1 MNMTQEV
8 LMSKRNDY
16 LKSTVIQY
24 ATSVLQLVDTIKSNN
39 INQII
44 SLIKANVRVLE
55 NDVKQSFSRHE
66 TQDFDHRD
74 YN

>member
-1 MNMTQEV
+1 MN
-8 LMSKRNDY
+8 KRNNN
-16 LKSTVIQY
+16 LKVLLLQY
-24 ATSVLQLVDTIKSNN
+24 VQSVLEMANNVDTKN

-44 SLIKANVRVLE
+44 SLVKANIRVLE
-55 NDVKQSFSRHE
+55 NDVKHSFSKHE

>member
-1 MNMTQEV
+1 
-8 LMSKRNDY
+8 MSKRNNN
-16 LKSTVIQY
+16 LKVLLLQY
-24 ATSVLQLVDTIKSNN
+24 VQSILEMANSVDAKN
-39 INQII
+39 INQIV
-44 SLIKANVRVLE
+44 SLIKANIRVLE

>member
-1 MNMTQEV
+1 
-8 LMSKRNDY
+8 MSKRNDN
-16 LKSTVIQY
+16 LRLLLLQY
-24 ATSVLQLVDTIKSNN
+24 VQSILEMANSVDTKN

-55 NDVKQSFSRHE
+55 NDVKHSFSRHE

>member
-1 MNMTQEV
+1 
-8 LMSKRNDY
+8 MSKRNDN
-16 LKSTVIQY
+16 LRVLLLQY
-24 ATSVLQLVDTIKSNN
+24 VQSILEMANSVDAKN

-44 SLIKANVRVLE
+44 SLIKANIRVLE
-55 NDVKQSFSRHE
+55 NDVKHSFSKHE

>member
-1 MNMTQEV
+1 
-8 LMSKRNDY
+8 MSKRNDN
-16 LKSTVIQY
+16 LRVLLLQY
-24 ATSVLQLVDTIKSNN
+24 VQSVLEMANSVDTKN
-39 INQII
+39 INQIV
-44 SLIKANVRVLE
+44 SLIKANIRVLE

>member
-1 MNMTQEV
+1 
-8 LMSKRNDY
+8 MSKRNDN
-16 LKSTVIQY
+16 LKVLLLQY
-24 ATSVLQLVDTIKSNN
+24 VQSILEMADSVDTKN
-39 INQII
+39 INQVI
-44 SLIKANVRVLE
+44 SLVKANIRVLE

>member
-1 MNMTQEV
+1 
-8 LMSKRNDY
+8 MSKRNQN
-16 LKSTVIQY
+16 LKVLLLQY
-24 ATSVLQLVDTIKSNN
+24 VQSILEMANNVDTKN

-44 SLIKANVRVLE
+44 SLIKANIRVLE